1 MIQRDELEQIGAF
14 LKPHGIKGEIAMEM
28 FEDVELSE
36 LSCIVLDM
44 DGIFVPFFI
53 ESVRPK
59 GPGRM
64 LVTID
69 GVNSDTEAAAMAGA
83 EVYAL
88 RNELPE
94 TEDSEDGF
102 YLSDLTGYTVI
113 DASNGVQIG
122 TVTDYDDS
130 TDNVVLILQSAA
142 DSSETIY
149 RQPNHFSRI

>member
-88 RNELPE
+88 RNELPKRK
-94 TEDSEDGF
+94 TARMDS
-102 YLSDLTGYTVI
+102 I
-113 DASNGVQIG
+113 C
-122 TVTDYDDS
+122 
-130 TDNVVLILQSAA
+130 
-142 DSSETIY
+142 
-149 RQPNHFSRI
+149 RI